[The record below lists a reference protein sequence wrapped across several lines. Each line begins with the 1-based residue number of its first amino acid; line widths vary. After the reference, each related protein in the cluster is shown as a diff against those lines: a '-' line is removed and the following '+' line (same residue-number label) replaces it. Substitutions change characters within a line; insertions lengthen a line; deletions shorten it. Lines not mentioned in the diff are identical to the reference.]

1 MVKRFTLTAA
11 AVLFGLAAG
20 SATAQDFT
28 MKWSTPSIKDDEISI
43 HWLPK
48 TVLESEIETRSGG
61 RIDVQLFAKGQLGKM
76 EDMPGQVRAGII
88 QGADMADGPVAAL
101 FPDIQLLSIPYL
113 FVNREVAWAVLDGPF
128 GEAISEKMAETVGL
142 RPLAFGEIGYR
153 HFSTA
158 STPVTKLEDLQGL
171 KIRTM
176 TNPVHIA
183 MVNGLGAS
191 ATPIAWS
198 ELYSALQTNVVDG
211 QENPISNFIQV
222 KLYEVQEH
230 LVLDGHVYGAYLFL
244 VSEKW
249 FETLPDDMKAAVR
262 QGAVVAAKTMRG
274 LAVATEQRDTQ
285 TLREAGMEIHGLTA
299 AEKRR
304 FQEAAQAATM
314 PMIEKDAD
322 PALLALLKDEV
333 AKAEAKF
340 GYR

>member
-1 MVKRFTLTAA
+1 
-11 AVLFGLAAG
+11 
-20 SATAQDFT
+20 
-28 MKWSTPSIKDDEISI
+28 
-43 HWLPK
+43 
-48 TVLESEIETRSGG
+48 
-61 RIDVQLFAKGQLGKM
+61 
-76 EDMPGQVRAGII
+76 
-88 QGADMADGPVAAL
+88 
-101 FPDIQLLSIPYL
+101 
-113 FVNREVAWAVLDGPF
+113 
-128 GEAISEKMAETVGL
+128 
-142 RPLAFGEIGYR
+142 
-153 HFSTA
+153 
-158 STPVTKLEDLQGL
+158 
-171 KIRTM
+171 M

-230 LVLDGHVYGAYLFL
+230 LVLDGHVYGAYIFL

-299 AEKRR
+299 DEKRR